1 MARNSALTVSVGIIA
16 AVMICVAASQASDVF
31 APLALALF
39 IIALVWPLQS
49 WLQARM
55 PALLALAITMTV
67 TVAVCIAFASLVA
80 WGFGRVGVSL
90 LADTARYQALYER
103 AIDWLDDRGISVAGL
118 WSEHFNV
125 GWLVHWAGQ
134 ITGRVNTTL
143 TFWLIA
149 LLYVILGLMEV
160 DDLRRRAHAYL
171 QPETAR
177 ILLQGSAATAVKIRK
192 YMEVRTLMSVATG
205 VLVGLFAWIAG
216 LPFALEWGVI
226 AFALN
231 YIPFIGP
238 FVATLFPTLVAMTQF
253 ESWQAVVGVFV
264 CLNIIQ
270 FVVGSY
276 IEPRVSGAM
285 LAMSPTV
292 VLLAVF
298 LWTYLWGLFG
308 AFIGVPIVIAI
319 VTFCAYHPS
328 SRWIADLLG
337 GPVERRLGEDWP
349 CESSSR
355 GASDEAIQS
364 RRALRSLDRFA
375 YARDDELSNRRR
387 PSPQPR
393 GQSASAPSA
402 QGAHLRPAQA
412 RGHRNAWAWNP
423 APSPATARRRS

>member
-1 MARNSALTVSVGIIA
+1 MARDTALNVSVGIIA

-67 TVAVCIAFASLVA
+67 TVAVVYRVRIA
-80 WGFGRVGVSL
+80 R
-90 LADTARYQALYER
+90 RM
-103 AIDWLDDRGISVAGL
+103 GL
-118 WSEHFNV
+118 WARGRIAARRHRALPGDLRDARSIGSTTAEFPSP
-125 GWLVHWAGQ
+125 GYGASISTSAGSCIGRAQ

-160 DDLRRRAHAYL
+160 DDLRRRAQAYL

-205 VLVGLFAWIAG
+205 VLVGAFAWIAG

-253 ESWQAVVGVFV
+253 QSWEAVVGVFV

-337 GPVERRLGEDWP
+337 GPVEKE
-349 CESSSR
+349 
-355 GASDEAIQS
+355 
-364 RRALRSLDRFA
+364 
-375 YARDDELSNRRR
+375 
-387 PSPQPR
+387 
-393 GQSASAPSA
+393 
-402 QGAHLRPAQA
+402 
-412 RGHRNAWAWNP
+412 
-423 APSPATARRRS
+423 ATAHV

>member
-1 MARNSALTVSVGIIA
+1 MPRNSALNVSVGVIA
-16 AVMICVAASQASDVF
+16 AVVVCVAAYQANEVF

-49 WLQARM
+49 WLKARM
-55 PALLALAITMTV
+55 PALLALAITMTL
-67 TVAVCIAFASLVA
+67 TVAVCIAFASLVV

-90 LADTARYQALYER
+90 VANSARYQTLYEK
-103 AIDWLDDRGISVAGL
+103 AIDWLEERGISVAGL

-160 DDLRRRAHAYL
+160 DDLRWRAKTFL
-171 QPETAR
+171 EPEASR
-177 ILLQGSAATAVKIRK
+177 ILLQGSAATAVKLRK
-192 YMEVRTLMSVATG
+192 YMEVRTLMSMATG
-205 VLVGLFAWIAG
+205 VLVGAFAWIAG

-238 FVATLFPTLVAMTQF
+238 FVATLFPTLVAMTKF
-253 ESWQAVVGVFV
+253 ATWEAVVGVFV

-276 IEPRVSGAM
+276 IEPRVSGAV
-285 LAMSPTV
+285 LAMSPSV

-328 SRWIADLLG
+328 SRWIAELLG
-337 GPVERRLGEDWP
+337 GPLEERPLAK
-349 CESSSR
+349 S
-355 GASDEAIQS
+355 
-364 RRALRSLDRFA
+364 
-375 YARDDELSNRRR
+375 
-387 PSPQPR
+387 
-393 GQSASAPSA
+393 
-402 QGAHLRPAQA
+402 
-412 RGHRNAWAWNP
+412 
-423 APSPATARRRS
+423 

>member
-1 MARNSALTVSVGIIA
+1 MARNSALNVSVGIIA
-16 AVMICVAASQASDVF
+16 AVMVCVAAYQASEVF

-49 WLQARM
+49 WLQARI
-55 PALLALAITMTV
+55 PALLALAITMAV
-67 TVAVCIAFASLVA
+67 TVAVCVAFASLVV

-90 LADTARYQALYER
+90 LADSARYQELYAS
-103 AIDWLDDRGISVAGL
+103 AIDWLEDRGISVAGL

-125 GWLVHWAGQ
+125 GWLVQWAGQ

-143 TFWLIA
+143 SFWLIA

-160 DDLRRRAHAYL
+160 DDLHWRAKTFL
-171 QPETAR
+171 RPETSQ
-177 ILLQGSAATAVKIRK
+177 ILLKGSAATAVKLRK

-205 VLVGLFAWIAG
+205 VLVGAFAWIAG

-238 FVATLFPTLVAMTQF
+238 FVATLFPTLLAMTQF
-253 ESWQAVVGVFV
+253 GSWEAVVGVFV

-276 IEPRVSGAM
+276 IEPRVSGAV

-308 AFIGVPIVIAI
+308 AFIGVPIAIAI
-319 VTFCAYHPS
+319 VTFCSYHPS

-337 GPVERRLGEDWP
+337 GPMEKE
-349 CESSSR
+349 
-355 GASDEAIQS
+355 
-364 RRALRSLDRFA
+364 
-375 YARDDELSNRRR
+375 
-387 PSPQPR
+387 
-393 GQSASAPSA
+393 ASA
-402 QGAHLRPAQA
+402 
-412 RGHRNAWAWNP
+412 RG
-423 APSPATARRRS
+423 

>member
-1 MARNSALTVSVGIIA
+1 MPRDSALNVSVGVIA
-16 AVMICVAASQASDVF
+16 AVVVCVAAYQANEVF

-49 WLQARM
+49 WLMARM
-55 PALLALAITMTV
+55 PALLALAITMTL

-90 LADTARYQALYER
+90 VADSARYQALYEK
-103 AIDWLDDRGISVAGL
+103 AIDWLEERGISVAGL

-160 DDLRRRAHAYL
+160 DDLGRRAKTFL
-171 QPETAR
+171 KPEASR
-177 ILLQGSAATAVKIRK
+177 ILLQGSAATAVKLRK

-205 VLVGLFAWIAG
+205 VLVGAFAWIAG

-253 ESWQAVVGVFV
+253 ATWEAVVGVFV

-276 IEPRVSGAM
+276 IEPRVSGAV
-285 LAMSPTV
+285 LALSPSV

-328 SRWIADLLG
+328 SRWIAELLG
-337 GPVERRLGEDWP
+337 GPIEERPLAK
-349 CESSSR
+349 S
-355 GASDEAIQS
+355 
-364 RRALRSLDRFA
+364 
-375 YARDDELSNRRR
+375 
-387 PSPQPR
+387 
-393 GQSASAPSA
+393 
-402 QGAHLRPAQA
+402 
-412 RGHRNAWAWNP
+412 
-423 APSPATARRRS
+423 

>member
-1 MARNSALTVSVGIIA
+1 MARDSALNVSVGIVA
-16 AVMICVAASQASDVF
+16 AVMICVAAYQASEVF

-39 IIALVWPLQS
+39 IVALVWPLQS
-49 WLQARM
+49 WLRARM

-67 TVAVCIAFASLVA
+67 TVAVCIAFASLAA

-90 LADTARYQALYER
+90 IADSARYQALYER
-103 AIDWLDDRGISVAGL
+103 AIDWLEDRGISVAGL

-125 GWLVHWAGQ
+125 GWLVQWAGQ
-134 ITGRVNTTL
+134 ITGRINTTL
-143 TFWLIA
+143 SFWLIA

-160 DDLRRRAHAYL
+160 EDLRRRAKAFL
-171 QPETAR
+171 RPETSR
-177 ILLQGSAATAVKIRK
+177 ILLQGSTATAVKLRK
-192 YMEVRTLMSVATG
+192 YMEVRTMMSVATG
-205 VLVGLFAWIAG
+205 ALVGAFAWIAG

-238 FVATLFPTLVAMTQF
+238 FVATLFPTLLAMTQF
-253 ESWQAVVGVFV
+253 QSWEAVIGVFV

-276 IEPRVSGAM
+276 IEPRVSGAV

-319 VTFCAYHPS
+319 VTFCGYHPS
-328 SRWIADLLG
+328 SRWVAELLG
-337 GPVERRLGEDWP
+337 GPTDKKGL
-349 CESSSR
+349 
-355 GASDEAIQS
+355 
-364 RRALRSLDRFA
+364 
-375 YARDDELSNRRR
+375 
-387 PSPQPR
+387 
-393 GQSASAPSA
+393 A
-402 QGAHLRPAQA
+402 QG
-412 RGHRNAWAWNP
+412 
-423 APSPATARRRS
+423 

>member
-1 MARNSALTVSVGIIA
+1 MARDSALNVSVGIIA
-16 AVMICVAASQASDVF
+16 AILISVAAYQASEVF

-55 PALLALAITMTV
+55 PALLALAITMSV
-67 TVAVCIAFASLVA
+67 TVAVCIAFASLVV

-90 LADTARYQALYER
+90 LADSARYQALYDS
-103 AIDWLDDRGISVAGL
+103 AIGWLEDHGISVAGL

-143 TFWLIA
+143 SFWLIA

-160 DDLRRRAHAYL
+160 DDLRRRAKTFL
-171 QPETAR
+171 RPETSR
-177 ILLQGSAATAVKIRK
+177 ILVQGSAATAMKIRK

-205 VLVGLFAWIAG
+205 VLVGAFAWIAG

-238 FVATLFPTLVAMTQF
+238 FVATLFPTLLAMTQF
-253 ESWQAVVGVFV
+253 GSWEAVIGVFV

-276 IEPRVSGAM
+276 IEPRVSGAV
-285 LAMSPTV
+285 LAMSPSV
-292 VLLAVF
+292 VLFAVF

-308 AFIGVPIVIAI
+308 AFIGVPIAIAVI
-319 VTFCAYHPS
+319 TFCGYHPS

-337 GPVERRLGEDWP
+337 GP
-349 CESSSR
+349 
-355 GASDEAIQS
+355 ADEKP
-364 RRALRSLDRFA
+364 L
-375 YARDDELSNRRR
+375 
-387 PSPQPR
+387 
-393 GQSASAPSA
+393 A
-402 QGAHLRPAQA
+402 QG
-412 RGHRNAWAWNP
+412 
-423 APSPATARRRS
+423 

>member
-1 MARNSALTVSVGIIA
+1 MGRDSALNVSVGIIA
-16 AVMICVAASQASDVF
+16 AVMICVAARQANDVF

-67 TVAVCIAFASLVA
+67 TVAVCVAFASLVV

-90 LADTARYQALYER
+90 MADSARYQALYQS
-103 AIDWLDDRGISVAGL
+103 AIDWLEERGISVAGL

-125 GWLVHWAGQ
+125 GWLMQWAGQ

-160 DDLRRRAHAYL
+160 DDLRRRAKTFLA
-171 QPETAR
+171 PETSR
-177 ILLQGSAATAVKIRK
+177 VLLQGTAATAVKMRR

-216 LPFALEWGVI
+216 LKFALEWGVI

-238 FVATLFPTLVAMTQF
+238 FVATLFPTLLAMTQF
-253 ESWQAVVGVFV
+253 ATWQAVVGVFV

-308 AFIGVPIVIAI
+308 AFIGVPIVIAVI
-319 VTFCAYHPS
+319 TFCGYHPS
-328 SRWIADLLG
+328 SRWIAELLG
-337 GPVERRLGEDWP
+337 GPMEKK
-349 CESSSR
+349 
-355 GASDEAIQS
+355 
-364 RRALRSLDRFA
+364 ALAKS
-375 YARDDELSNRRR
+375 
-387 PSPQPR
+387 
-393 GQSASAPSA
+393 
-402 QGAHLRPAQA
+402 
-412 RGHRNAWAWNP
+412 
-423 APSPATARRRS
+423 

>member
-1 MARNSALTVSVGIIA
+1 MARDSALNVSVGIIA
-16 AVMICVAASQASDVF
+16 AVMICVAAYQASEVF

-55 PALLALAITMTV
+55 PALPALAITMTV
-67 TVAVCIAFASLVA
+67 TVAGCIAFASLVV

-90 LADTARYQALYER
+90 LADSVRYQALYAS
-103 AIDWLDDRGISVAGL
+103 AIDWLEDRGISVAGL

-125 GWLVHWAGQ
+125 GWLVQWAGQ

-143 TFWLIA
+143 SFWLIA

-160 DDLRRRAHAYL
+160 DDLHWRAKTFL
-171 QPETAR
+171 RPETSQ
-177 ILLQGSAATAVKIRK
+177 ILLKGSAATAVKLRK

-205 VLVGLFAWIAG
+205 VLVGAFAWIAG

-238 FVATLFPTLVAMTQF
+238 FVATLFPTLLAMTQF
-253 ESWQAVVGVFV
+253 ASWEAVVGVFV

-276 IEPRVSGAM
+276 IEPRVSGAV
-285 LAMSPTV
+285 LAMSPSV

-308 AFIGVPIVIAI
+308 AFIGVPIAIAV
-319 VTFCAYHPS
+319 VTFCSYHPS

-337 GPVERRLGEDWP
+337 GPMEK
-349 CESSSR
+349 
-355 GASDEAIQS
+355 EALVK
-364 RRALRSLDRFA
+364 R
-375 YARDDELSNRRR
+375 
-387 PSPQPR
+387 
-393 GQSASAPSA
+393 
-402 QGAHLRPAQA
+402 
-412 RGHRNAWAWNP
+412 
-423 APSPATARRRS
+423 

>member
-1 MARNSALTVSVGIIA
+1 MARDSALNVSVGIIA
-16 AVMICVAASQASDVF
+16 AVIICVAASQASDVF

-39 IIALVWPLQS
+39 IMALVWPLQS
-49 WLQARM
+49 WLHARM

-67 TVAVCIAFASLVA
+67 TVAICIAFASLVV
-80 WGFGRVGVSL
+80 WGFGHVGVSL
-90 LADTARYQALYER
+90 MADSARYQALYDS
-103 AIDWLDDRGISVAGL
+103 AINWLEDRGVSVAGL

-125 GWLVHWAGQ
+125 AWLVQWAGQ

-160 DDLRRRAHAYL
+160 DDLRRRAQAYL
-171 QPETAR
+171 PPETTR
-177 ILLQGSAATAVKIRK
+177 ILLQGTAATALKMRK

-205 VLVGLFAWIAG
+205 ALVGAFAWIVG
-216 LPFALEWGVI
+216 LQFPLEWGVI

-238 FVATLFPTLVAMTQF
+238 FVATLFPTLLAMTQF
-253 ESWQAVVGVFV
+253 ATWEAVVGVFV

-276 IEPRVSGAM
+276 IEPRVSGAV
-285 LAMSPTV
+285 LSMSPTV

-319 VTFCAYHPS
+319 VTFCAYNPS

-337 GPVERRLGEDWP
+337 GPIEEKPLLKG
-349 CESSSR
+349 
-355 GASDEAIQS
+355 
-364 RRALRSLDRFA
+364 
-375 YARDDELSNRRR
+375 
-387 PSPQPR
+387 
-393 GQSASAPSA
+393 
-402 QGAHLRPAQA
+402 
-412 RGHRNAWAWNP
+412 
-423 APSPATARRRS
+423 

>member
-1 MARNSALTVSVGIIA
+1 MARDSALNVSVGIIA
-16 AVMICVAASQASDVF
+16 AIMICVAASQASAVF

-39 IIALVWPLQS
+39 IIALVWPLHS
-49 WLQARM
+49 WLLQTRM

-67 TVAVCIAFASLVA
+67 TVAVCVAFASLAV

-90 LADTARYQALYER
+90 VADSARYQAIYEK
-103 AIDWLDDRGISVAGL
+103 AIEWLDDHGISVAGL
-118 WSEHFNV
+118 WSEHFKV
-125 GWLVHWAGQ
+125 SWLLHWAGQ

-143 TFWLIA
+143 SFWLIA

-160 DDLRRRAHAYL
+160 DVVRRRAKAFL
-171 QPETAR
+171 RPETSR
-177 ILLQGSAATAVKIRK
+177 ILLQGSAATAVKIRN

-205 VLVGLFAWIAG
+205 VLVGAFAWAAG

-253 ESWQAVVGVFV
+253 GSWEAVVAVFV

-285 LAMSPTV
+285 LAMSPTI

-319 VTFCAYHPS
+319 VTFCAHHPS
-328 SRWIADLLG
+328 TRWVADLLG
-337 GPVERRLGEDWP
+337 GPLEK
-349 CESSSR
+349 ESV
-355 GASDEAIQS
+355 
-364 RRALRSLDRFA
+364 
-375 YARDDELSNRRR
+375 
-387 PSPQPR
+387 
-393 GQSASAPSA
+393 
-402 QGAHLRPAQA
+402 A
-412 RGHRNAWAWNP
+412 RG
-423 APSPATARRRS
+423 